1 LQEEEEDTAEHILVR
16 CVYAREVWWGC
27 GQRLGMHFQ
36 TPEENSSLTEWW
48 TKERRRFRAKEKR
61 WFDGLVCTVGHALWK
76 LRNAW
81 CFGNVHSQ
89 YPVEVLVTRI
99 LEEFRMYRVT
109 HDQRVGVF
117 DNG

>member
-1 LQEEEEDTAEHILVR
+1 M
-16 CVYAREVWWGC
+16 
-27 GQRLGMHFQ
+27 LG
-36 TPEENSSLTEWW
+36 
-48 TKERRRFRAKEKR
+48 
-61 WFDGLVCTVGHALWK
+61 ALAMSIG
-76 LRNAW
+76 NAW

-109 HDQRVGVF
+109 HDQGVGVL